1 MKSTDL
7 GLIANNNNTNSNEE
21 TGTMGRIGML
31 IGRDPP
37 ANDEEILQ
45 MVDKL
50 GEMMNN
56 KFVELNEK
64 VFAFWHIFSRNINK
78 SEIFRLKIC
87 NFKCANYKV
96 KMNNSEPVKPTICPM
111 FWRKFVKIYNFFIF
125 HF

>member
-64 VFAFWHIFSRNINK
+64 VFGTFLVGILIS
-78 SEIFRLKIC
+78 LK
-87 NFKCANYKV
+87 YLG
-96 KMNNSEPVKPTICPM
+96 
-111 FWRKFVKIYNFFIF
+111 
-125 HF
+125 